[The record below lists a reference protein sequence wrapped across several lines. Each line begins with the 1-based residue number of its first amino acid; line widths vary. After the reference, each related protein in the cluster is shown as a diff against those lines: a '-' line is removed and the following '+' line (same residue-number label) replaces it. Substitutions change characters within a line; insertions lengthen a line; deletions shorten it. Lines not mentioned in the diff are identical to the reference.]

1 MLPVWQRERH
11 LKKEIVPWRL
21 LNCNM
26 LNVFEERSAAE
37 LDLETSQLE
46 DSRSR

>member
-1 MLPVWQRERH
+1 MLSVWQRDRH
-11 LKKEIVPWRL
+11 FEKEIVPWSL

-26 LNVFEERSAAE
+26 LNVFEERSALE
-37 LDLETSQLE
+37 LDLGVSQLE